1 MLRVDPSILPNA
13 VGGTIKEITL
23 INTVSVNEVK
33 DAVRVPCVYYV

>member
-1 MLRVDPSILPNA
+1 MLRVDPSIAPNA

-33 DAVRVPCVYYV
+33 DAVRVSRVCYA

>member
-1 MLRVDPSILPNA
+1 MLRVDPLFTPNA

-33 DAVRVPCVYYV
+33 DAVRVLRVCYA